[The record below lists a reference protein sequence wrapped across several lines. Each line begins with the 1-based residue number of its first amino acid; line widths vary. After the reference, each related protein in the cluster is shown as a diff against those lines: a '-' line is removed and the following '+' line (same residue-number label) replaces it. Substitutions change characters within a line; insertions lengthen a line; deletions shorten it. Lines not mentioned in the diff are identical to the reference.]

1 MVTLNSLNTIID
13 DILLEMRNNN
23 ISESENMSRIQIEQ
37 WITQYRAM
45 LIKQDIDKGRDLNPD
60 YIQSIENI
68 HLSQVDFSSSNTLP
82 TNKIRYKSD
91 IEIPNTLDF
100 HFKSGIINITD
111 LFGNEIQQ
119 SNKIR
124 AGMQKDR
131 RWTKNEYL
139 AYKIGK
145 NIYLEGPGELEYINI
160 YLITE
165 NPRDIESCMD
175 ADAPYPIPV
184 NMLPTLKEL
193 IFTKE
198 LKINAPTD
206 RRNDS
211 TQELE
216 NIQVGQRAS

>member
-1 MVTLNSLNTIID
+1 MKLNSLNTIID
-13 DILLEMRNNN
+13 DIILELRNNN
-23 ISESENMSRIQIEQ
+23 ISESEEINRNQIEQ
-37 WITQYRAM
+37 WIIQYRAM

-68 HLSQVDFSSSNTLP
+68 HLSQVDFSSSESILTG
-82 TNKIRYKSD
+82 KIRYKTD

-124 AGMQKDR
+124 AQFQNSR
-131 RWTKNEYL
+131 RWTKNEYI

-145 NIYLEGPGELEYINI
+145 HIYLDGPGELEYINI
-160 YLITE
+160 YLVAE
-165 NPRDIESCMD
+165 NPKDVESCMD
-175 ADAPYPIPV
+175 PDAPYPIPV

-198 LKINAPTD
+198 IKLNVPTD

-211 TQELE
+211 SPAVE
-216 NIQVGQRAS
+216 NIKG

>member
-1 MVTLNSLNTIID
+1 MVTLNSLNAIID
-13 DILLEMRNNN
+13 DIMNELRNSN
-23 ISESENMSRIQIEQ
+23 ISESENISRAQIEQ
-37 WITQYRAM
+37 WITQYRAV
-45 LIKQDIDKGRDLNPD
+45 LIKQDIDKGRDLNPG

-68 HLSQVDFSSSNTLP
+68 HLSQVDFSSSNTLR
-82 TNKIRYKSD
+82 TNKIRYQTD

-100 HFKSGIINITD
+100 HFNAGIVNITD

-124 AGMQKDR
+124 AGMQKNR

-145 NIYLEGPGELEYINI
+145 HIYLEGPGELEYINV
-160 YLITE
+160 YLVAE
-165 NPRDIESCMD
+165 NPRNIESCMD
-175 ADAPYPIPV
+175 ADAPYPIPI

-198 LKINAPTD
+198 FKINAPTD

-211 TQELE
+211 AQELE